1 MCNNFSLLLLLTS
14 VFGAWSQLQ
23 GPEHSE
29 HVLAELVKDVK
40 HLKAKVERLEEAEIF
55 LRLKCEEPAI
65 LATDS
70 SNLKVY
76 ALRGFMYIY
85 TILKH

>member
-1 MCNNFSLLLLLTS
+1 MFNNFSLLLLLTS

-23 GPEHSE
+23 DPEHSE

-40 HLKAKVERLEEAEIF
+40 HLKAKAERIEEVKKC
-55 LRLKCEEPAI
+55 LRLIYEEPAI

-70 SNLKVY
+70 LNIKVY
-76 ALRGFMYIY
+76 ALGGFMYIY